1 MYTKQDFIN
10 SFENDVRII
19 NHLIGK
25 IPSDKYDFKLMETQR
40 TVADLIQY
48 LSSIFSNTLQVI
60 LTNDPGLYKTFP
72 SAPVITSENAIEH
85 MNAEVVKMKE
95 ILATFTEEDLKA
107 PISLFGGPEMSKGV
121 MLVDYLLQWAAA
133 YKMQLFLYIKQ
144 MGIQVGTSNVW
155 GGMDMPEII

>member
-1 MYTKQDFIN
+1 MYTKQDFIT

-19 NHLIGK
+19 NHLIEK
-25 IPSDKYDFKLMETQR
+25 IPHDKFDFKLIDNQR
-40 TVADLIQY
+40 TVTDLIHY

-60 LTNDPGLYKTFP
+60 HAGDQSLYGTLP
-72 SAPVITSENAIEH
+72 QAPAITPENAIDQ
-85 MNAEVVKMKE
+85 MNAEVAKVKE
-95 ILATFTEEDLKA
+95 LLNTWTDADFQA

-144 MGIQVGTSNVW
+144 MGAPVGTSNVW
-155 GGMDMPEII
+155 GGFDMPEIK